1 MLILVP
7 EIFISSYIIKLYGIL
22 GAFFKKVLHEKS
34 PVTPW
39 HSKHYGGLGGRAGT
53 CLKKR
58 FFGGQARIRLIV
70 FNKLFLLA
78 LMVTNPDVRGL
89 SMDVDEHGHQ
99 LAVQIFKKRPDHLA
113 LRRGA

>member
-58 FFGGQARIRLIV
+58 FFGSQARIRQIV

-78 LMVTNPDVRGL
+78 LMVTNPDIWSL
-89 SMDVDEHGHQ
+89 PMDVDEHGHQ

-113 LRRGA
+113 LRRGT